1 MTRLRAATLII
12 ALSGAFLI
20 TSSLP
25 AKADEMQDISQLFKQ
40 GQHGPA
46 LDRVNAYLVTHPKDA
61 QARFLKGLVLTE
73 QNKTADAIRVFNDLT
88 VDFPE
93 LPEPYNNL
101 AVLYAQQGQYEKAKT
116 ALEMAIRTHPSYAT
130 AHENLGDIYAK
141 MATIA
146 YDKALQLDK
155 ANASAQTKLALV
167 KELFSGGRPGKA
179 PAPAKAEPA
188 RQPAASTPVSAAVPA
203 KPAPAPVAVAAA
215 PTKPTPAPVVA
226 AATPVKAAPEPAVK
240 PAASTETKTTQ
251 ADEAEV
257 LEALNAWVAAWS
269 KRDVKAYLGFY
280 AKDFKVPGDEN
291 RAAWEKTRKE
301 RIAKPKSIKVEVVA
315 PKVTLDSPTHATV
328 QFKQAYRSDMLSN
341 TTRKSLSMVRS
352 GGKWLIVEERVEH

>member
-20 TSSLP
+20 ASSFP
-25 AKADEMQDISQLFKQ
+25 AKADEIQEISQLFKQ
-40 GQHGPA
+40 GQHEPA
-46 LDRVNAYLVTHPKDA
+46 MSRINDYLVAHPKDA
-61 QARFLKGLVLTE
+61 QARFLKGLILTE
-73 QNKTADAIRVFNDLT
+73 QNKTVDAIRVFNDLT

-155 ANASAQTKLALV
+155 GNASAQTKLALV

-179 PAPAKAEPA
+179 PAAAKAEPA
-188 RQPAASTPVSAAVPA
+188 RQPVASVAKPAPVPAAPAPAPAPAKVAAVAVAPA
-203 KPAPAPVAVAAA
+203 KPAPQPAAKPV
-215 PTKPTPAPVVA
+215 
-226 AATPVKAAPEPAVK
+226 AAPEPKAAEGGDDTAEIIQAV
-240 PAASTETKTTQ
+240 
-251 ADEAEV
+251 
-257 LEALNAWVAAWS
+257 NAWGAAWS
-269 KRDVKAYLGFY
+269 KRDVHGYLASY
-280 AKDFKVPGDEN
+280 AKDFKVPRGES
-291 RAAWEKTRKE
+291 RSVWEKTRKE
-301 RIAKPKSIKVEVVA
+301 RLAKPKSISVEIVA
-315 PKVTLDSPTHATV
+315 PKVTQEGPTRATV
-328 QFKQAYRSDMLSN
+328 EFHQAYHSDVINN
-341 TTRKSLSMVRS
+341 TTRKSLSMIKS
-352 GGKWLIVEERVEH
+352 GDKWLILEERVGH

>member
-20 TSSLP
+20 TCSLP
-25 AKADEMQDISQLFKQ
+25 AKADEMQEISQLFKQ

-73 QNKTADAIRVFNDLT
+73 QNKTTDAIRVFNDLT

-167 KELFSGGRPGKA
+167 KELFSGGRTGKA

-188 RQPAASTPVSAAVPA
+188 RQP
-203 KPAPAPVAVAAA
+203 VATTAAA
-215 PTKPTPAPVVA
+215 PTKPTPTPAVAPAKPSPAPVVA
-226 AATPVKAAPEPAVK
+226 AATPVKAAPEPAAK
-240 PAASTETKTTQ
+240 PAAEAETKATS

-257 LEALNAWVAAWS
+257 LEAVNAWVAAWS
-269 KRDVKAYLGFY
+269 KQDAKAYLGFY
-280 AKDFKVPGDEN
+280 AKDFKAPGGEN

-315 PKVTLDSPTHATV
+315 PKVTLDSPTRATV

-341 TTRKSLSMVRS
+341 TTKKSLSMVRS
-352 GGKWLIVEERVEH
+352 GEKWLILEERVGR

>member
-1 MTRLRAATLII
+1 MTRLRAATLVI

-20 TSSLP
+20 GSSLP
-25 AKADEMQDISQLFKQ
+25 ARADEMQDISQLFKQ

-61 QARFLKGLVLTE
+61 QARFLKGLILTE
-73 QNKTADAIRVFNDLT
+73 QNKTADAIRAFNDLT

-101 AVLYAQQGQYEKAKT
+101 AVLYAQQGQYEKART

-167 KELFSGGRPGKA
+167 KELFSGGHPGKA
-179 PAPAKAEPA
+179 PSKPERPSVASAPAAAKPEAAPAK
-188 RQPAASTPVSAAVPA
+188 PAAAKPETAPA
-203 KPAPAPVAVAAA
+203 KPAPAPVV
-215 PTKPTPAPVVA
+215 TAPVAVK
-226 AATPVKAAPEPAVK
+226 PVPEPAAK
-240 PAASTETKTTQ
+240 PAASPETKATQ

-269 KRDVKAYLGFY
+269 KQDVKTYLGFY
-280 AKDFKVPGDEN
+280 AKDFKVPGGES

-301 RIAKPKSIKVEVVA
+301 RVAKPKSIKVEVVA
-315 PKVTLDSPTHATV
+315 PKVTLDSPTRATIH
-328 QFKQAYRSDMLSN
+328 FKQSYRSDMLSN
-341 TTRKSLSMVRS
+341 TTKKSLSMVRT
-352 GGKWLIVEERVEH
+352 GEKWLILEERVEH